1 MTQPSTPRLPAPLA
15 GAGKTITQRL
25 SDLEAAV
32 NALIARAPTFATAQ
46 SVADLK
52 AALDADRK
60 AAEARHQ
67 ELLRAVAASAQPPV
81 QFPDLSGLQKA
92 VDQHGKD
99 IADLKSRP
107 APELRPLPAE
117 VEWPDLAPLEGRVQ
131 VLEEMLGM
139 AEPSAEGTVQALGV
153 PEGLAAPLDPAAPGY
168 AALIADGRYV
178 TAAAVHSATD
188 AELDE
193 VPGIGPATITALRA
207 FLKEVHH
214 V

>member
-1 MTQPSTPRLPAPLA
+1 MTHSTPSLPAPLA

-32 NALIARAPTFATAQ
+32 NALIARAPTFATAR
-46 SVADLK
+46 SVSDLK

-67 ELLRAVAASAQPPV
+67 ELLRAVAASAQPPA

-107 APELRPLPAE
+107 VPELPDL
-117 VEWPDLAPLEGRVQ
+117 PDLAPIEGRVQ
-131 VLEEMLGM
+131 MLEEMLGI